1 MKRFELKDHIAGAV
15 YGFAIGDSVGATTE
29 FMSKDEI
36 RSKYGEVTKQLGGG
50 WLDIDPGEV
59 TDDTH
64 MMLCVMDAL
73 MKYPDDVDRFKHEC
87 ASNFVKW
94 LLTCPEDV
102 GCTCREGIEFFME
115 TGRCVEQDESK
126 LGNGSLMRYLPCA
139 ILGLDEFNI
148 AQGEIT
154 HPSSM
159 CASLIQKTSEALR
172 KSMMG
177 EYTHCDFKGPQNPS
191 DKVTDTFANAM
202 WYASHGNFNSTLR
215 GAVND
220 GGDADTIAAIAC
232 SLAGARVG
240 LSSIDPKL
248 IAPLSIDVKKQ
259 FGKFIDFSVKFLESS
274 SNFLFTNRIE

>member
-1 MKRFELKDHIAGAV
+1 MKRYELKDHIAGAV

-36 RSKYGEVTKQLGGG
+36 KSKYGEVTKQLGGG
-50 WLDIDPGEV
+50 WLNLKPGEV
-59 TDDTH
+59 TDDTQ

-73 MKYPDDVDRFKHEC
+73 MKFPDDIDRFKCEC
-87 ASNFVKW
+87 ANDFVSW
-94 LLTCPEDV
+94 LETKPKDV
-102 GCTCREGIEFFME
+102 GNTCRVGIEYYDVTGDYIEYDE
-115 TGRCVEQDESK
+115 TK

-154 HPSSM
+154 HPSSV

-172 KSMMG
+172 KSIMG
-177 EYTHCDFKGPQNPS
+177 EYTHSDFKGPQNPS
-191 DKVTDTFANAM
+191 GKVTDTFANAM
-202 WYASHGNFNSTLR
+202 FYASYGDFNSTLR
-215 GAVND
+215 GTVND

-240 LSSIDPKL
+240 LSGINPKL
-248 IAPLSIDVKKQ
+248 VAPLSIEVKKC

-274 SNFLFTNRIE
+274 SNFSVYK

>member
-1 MKRFELKDHIAGAV
+1 MKSFELKDHIAGAV

-36 RSKYGEVTKQLGGG
+36 KSKYGEVTKQLGGG
-50 WLDIDPGEV
+50 WLSLKPGEV
-59 TDDTH
+59 TDDTQ

-73 MKYPDDVDRFKHEC
+73 MKFPDDIDRFKCEC
-87 ASNFVKW
+87 ANNFVEW
-94 LLTCPEDV
+94 LMTKPKDV
-102 GCTCREGIEFFME
+102 GCTCREGIEYYNLTGNYIEYDE
-115 TGRCVEQDESK
+115 TK

-139 ILGLDEFNI
+139 ILGFDDFNI

-154 HPSSM
+154 HPSSI

-172 KSMMG
+172 KSIIG
-177 EYTHCDFKGPQNPS
+177 EYTHSDLHVPQKPS
-191 DKVTDTFANAM
+191 GKVTNTFENVM
-202 WYASHGNFNSTLR
+202 FYTSHGDFNSTLR

-240 LSSIDPKL
+240 LSDINPKL
-248 IAPLSIDVKKQ
+248 VAPLSIKVKKN

-274 SNFLFTNRIE
+274 SNFSVYK

>member
-1 MKRFELKDHIAGAV
+1 MKRYELKDHIAGAV

-29 FMSKDEI
+29 FMSKEDI
-36 RSKYGEVTKQLGGG
+36 KLRYGEVTKQLGGG
-50 WLDIDPGEV
+50 WLNLKPGEV
-59 TDDTH
+59 TDDTQ

-73 MKYPDDVDRFKHEC
+73 TKFPNDIDRFKCEC
-87 ASNFVKW
+87 ANNFVSWIETDPK
-94 LLTCPEDV
+94 DV
-102 GCTCREGIEFFME
+102 GATCQVGIDYYNM
-115 TGRCVEQDESK
+115 TGDYIEQDETK

-154 HPSSM
+154 HPSSI

-172 KSMMG
+172 KSIMG
-177 EYTHCDFKGPQNPS
+177 EYTSCDFMGPQNPS
-191 DKVTDTFANAM
+191 GKVTDTFANAM
-202 WYASHGNFNSTLR
+202 WYASRGDFNSTLR
-215 GAVND
+215 ETVND

-240 LSSIDPKL
+240 LSGINPKL
-248 IAPLSIDVKKQ
+248 VAPLSIEVKKQ

-274 SNFLFTNRIE
+274 SNFSVYK

>member
-1 MKRFELKDHIAGAV
+1 MKHQELKDHVAGAV
-15 YGFAIGDSVGATTE
+15 YGFAVGDSVGATTE
-29 FMSKDEI
+29 FMSKDKI
-36 RSKYGEVTKQLGGG
+36 KSKYGEVTKQLGGG
-50 WLDIDPGEV
+50 WLNVDPGEV
-59 TDDTH
+59 TDDTQ

-73 MKYPDDVDRFKHEC
+73 MKFPDDIDSFKHEC

-94 LLTCPEDV
+94 LATRPKDI
-102 GCTCREGIEFFME
+102 GCTCFAGIDFFRV
-115 TGRCVEQDESK
+115 TGRYIERDEEK

-154 HPSSM
+154 HPSSI
-159 CASLIQKTSEALR
+159 CSSLIQKTSEALR

-177 EYTHCDFKGPQNPS
+177 EYTNCDLKGPQKPS
-191 DKVTDTFANAM
+191 GKVTNTFANAM
-202 WYASHGNFNSTLR
+202 WYASYGDFNSTLR
-215 GAVND
+215 GTVND

-240 LSSIDPKL
+240 LSGINPKL
-248 IAPLSIDVKKQ
+248 IAPLSVEVKKQ

-274 SNFLFTNRIE
+274 SNFLFTNRID

>member
-1 MKRFELKDHIAGAV
+1 MKRYELKDHIAGAV
-15 YGFAIGDSVGATTE
+15 YGFAIGDSVGAITE

-36 RSKYGEVTKQLGGG
+36 KSKYGEVTKQLGGG
-50 WLDIDPGEV
+50 WLNLKPGEV
-59 TDDTH
+59 TDDTQ

-73 MKYPDDVDRFKHEC
+73 MKFPDDINRFKCEC
-87 ASNFVKW
+87 ANDFVSW
-94 LLTCPEDV
+94 LETKPKDV
-102 GCTCREGIEFFME
+102 GNTCRAGIEYYNV
-115 TGRCVEQDESK
+115 TGDYIEQDENK

-154 HPSSM
+154 HPSSI

-172 KSMMG
+172 RSMMG
-177 EYTHCDFKGPQNPS
+177 EYTKCDFKGPQNPS
-191 DKVTDTFANAM
+191 GKVTDTFANAM
-202 WYASHGNFNSTLR
+202 FYASHGDFNSTLR
-215 GAVND
+215 GTVND

-240 LSSIDPKL
+240 LSGINPKL
-248 IAPLSIDVKKQ
+248 VAPLSIEVKKN

-274 SNFLFTNRIE
+274 SNFSVYK

>member
-15 YGFAIGDSVGATTE
+15 YGFAVGDSVGATTE

-50 WLDIDPGEV
+50 WLDIDLGEV
-59 TDDTH
+59 TDDTQ
-64 MMLCVMDAL
+64 MMFCVMDAL
-73 MKYPDDVDRFKHEC
+73 MKYPDDVNRFKYEC

-94 LLTCPEDV
+94 LSTCPKDV
-102 GCTCREGIEFFME
+102 GCTCREGIKFFKE
-115 TGRCVEQDESK
+115 TGYYVEQNESK

-159 CASLIQKTSEALR
+159 CASLIQMTSEALR
-172 KSMMG
+172 KSMVG
-177 EYTHCDFKGPQNPS
+177 EYTHCDLKGPQNPS
-191 DKVTDTFANAM
+191 GKVTDTFANAM

-240 LSSIDPKL
+240 LSNINPKL

-259 FGKFIDFSVKFLESS
+259 LGKFIDFSVKFLESS

>member
-1 MKRFELKDHIAGAV
+1 MKRHELKNHVAGAV

-50 WLDIDPGEV
+50 WLNIDPGEV
-59 TDDTH
+59 TDDTQ

-94 LLTCPEDV
+94 LSTCPKDV
-102 GCTCREGIEFFME
+102 GCTCREGIKFFKE
-115 TGRCVEQDESK
+115 TGHYVEQDESK

-139 ILGLDEFNI
+139 IIGLDEFNI

-159 CASLIQKTSEALR
+159 CASLIQMTSEALR

-177 EYTHCDFKGPQNPS
+177 EYTNCDFKGPQNPS
-191 DKVTDTFANAM
+191 GKVTNTFANAM

-259 FGKFIDFSVKFLESS
+259 LGKFIDFSVEFLESS

>member
-1 MKRFELKDHIAGAV
+1 MKSYELKDHIAGAV
-15 YGFAIGDSVGATTE
+15 YGFAVGDSVGATTE
-29 FMSKDEI
+29 FMSKEEI
-36 RSKYGEVTKQLGGG
+36 KSQYGEVTKQLGGG
-50 WLDIDPGEV
+50 WLGLNPGDV
-59 TDDTH
+59 TDDTQ

-73 MKYPDDVDRFKHEC
+73 MKFPDDIDRFKCEC
-87 ASNFVKW
+87 ANDFVDW
-94 LLTCPEDV
+94 LSTGPKDV
-102 GCTCREGIEFFME
+102 GCTCLGGIDFFDATGDYIERDE
-115 TGRCVEQDESK
+115 TK

-154 HPSSM
+154 HPSSI

-172 KSMMG
+172 RSIMG
-177 EYTHCDFKGPQNPS
+177 EYTDCDFKGPQNPS
-191 DKVTDTFANAM
+191 GKVTDTFANAM
-202 WYASHGNFNSTLR
+202 WYASRGDFNYTIR

-232 SLAGARVG
+232 SIAGARVG

-248 IAPLSIDVKKQ
+248 IAPLSIEVKKQ

-274 SNFLFTNRIE
+274 SNFSVYK